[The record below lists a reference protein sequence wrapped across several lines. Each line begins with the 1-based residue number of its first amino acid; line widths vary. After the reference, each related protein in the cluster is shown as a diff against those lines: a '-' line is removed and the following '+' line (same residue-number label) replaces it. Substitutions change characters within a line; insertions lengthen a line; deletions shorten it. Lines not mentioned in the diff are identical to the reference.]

1 MDRYAVLGNP
11 IGHSLSPEIHRRFAE
26 QTGQTL
32 QYVALEV
39 PLDGFPEFVADLR
52 AEGFRGMNV
61 TVPFKQEAF
70 ALSES
75 LSDRARAAGAV
86 NTLIR
91 TDTGWRGENTDG
103 AGLVRDL
110 TRNLG
115 LALRQHRLLLLGAG
129 GAARGV
135 VQPLLAE
142 QPALLHIANR
152 TTEKARQLVAS
163 FPGEKRLAHSGL
175 DGPFHAPYDLII
187 NATAASLKGVAPA
200 IPDGLLAKGGAI
212 YDMMYSDRPTAFI
225 EWGRGQG
232 AAIAADGLG
241 MLVEQAAESFHLWRG
256 VRPDT
261 RAVLTA
267 MRPGGQ
273 PSS

>member
-70 ALSES
+70 AISES
-75 LSDRARAAGAV
+75 LSERARAAGAV

-91 TDTGWRGENTDG
+91 ADAGWRGDNTDG

-115 LALRQHRLLLLGAG
+115 LALRHRRLLLLGAG

-135 VQPLLAE
+135 IQPLLAE

-152 TTEKARQLVAS
+152 TAEKARHLVAN
-163 FPGEKRLAHSGL
+163 FPGEKELEHSGL

-187 NATAASLKGVAPA
+187 NATAASLEGVAPA

-225 EWGRGQG
+225 EWGRAQG

-241 MLVEQAAESFHLWRG
+241 MLVEQAAESFYLWRG

-261 RAVLTA
+261 RPVLTA
-267 MRPGGQ
+267 LRPGGQ
-273 PSS
+273 PGS